1 MSEHSPQQP
10 VQELSDQQLEDRFRE
25 LFAQLHPEDQAD
37 LRAVMTRLNR
47 EQGGEA

>member
-1 MSEHSPQQP
+1 MSQHSPQQP

-25 LFAQLHPEDQAD
+25 LFARLNPEDRSE
-37 LRAVMTRLNR
+37 LRAVMARLNR